1 MEGKNKKTDYRLL
14 IRIFKLSFEFKK
26 ALWVS
31 IILTLLAS
39 FLGPIRP
46 ILIQK
51 TIDNYIA
58 FGDKKGLIDMIS
70 LISSLLILQTIVL
83 FFQTYATN
91 WLGQSV
97 VKSLRDRVFQ
107 HIGKLKMSYF
117 NKTPVGRTVTRVVGD
132 IETIAEVFASG
143 LISISGDLLMI
154 IFIVSFM
161 VYQDL
166 QMTLIS
172 LSVLPILLY
181 ASQVFR
187 KGVKYAFEE
196 VRTQVASLNAFV
208 QERISGIHLV
218 QIFNREQSEFDK
230 FKTINK
236 KHLEANKK
244 SVFHHAIYFP
254 IVEIITS
261 LSMGLVVL
269 WGVKKSLNLDISP
282 GLIVAFYLYI
292 QMFFRPIRMIANRFN
307 QIQMGMV
314 SAERIYK
321 LLDAKDEI
329 ELQGN
334 WEGDIHGNINFKNV
348 WFAYNDEDYILKNI
362 SFALHKGE
370 TLALVGATGA
380 GKSSI
385 INLISKFYSKQKGE
399 IFIDGTEIE
408 NWNLDALRSQM
419 AIVLQD
425 IFLFSGSIRQNIN
438 ITEKVSIEKIKD
450 AAIGVGASSFIE
462 NLPNNYD
469 FDVMERGSA
478 LSTGQ
483 RQLISFIRALA
494 FDPKLLI
501 LDEAT
506 SSVDSETESL
516 IQHAIS
522 RLLQGRTSI
531 VIAHRLS
538 TIQHAH
544 MILVMNQGE
553 IVERGNHTELMKKR
567 GYYYDLHQQKL
578 ELA

>member
-1 MEGKNKKTDYRLL
+1 MSKVKKKTDYKLL
-14 IRIFKLSFEFKK
+14 GRIFRLSFEYKN
-26 ALWVS
+26 ALVLS
-31 IILTLLAS
+31 ILLTVFAS
-39 FLGPIRP
+39 FLGPLRP

-51 TIDNYIA
+51 TIDNHIA
-58 FGDKKGLIDMIS
+58 IGDRVGLVRMIV
-70 LISSLLILQTIVL
+70 LISSLLVLQTLVL
-83 FFQTYATN
+83 FAQTYATN

-107 HIGKLKMSYF
+107 HIGELKMSYF
-117 NKTPVGRTVTRVVGD
+117 NKTPVGRVVTRVVGD

-143 LISISGDLLMI
+143 LISITGDLLMI
-154 IFIVSFM
+154 LFIVSFM
-161 VYQDL
+161 FYQDW

-187 KGVKYAFEE
+187 KGVKSAFQE
-196 VRTQVASLNAFV
+196 VRTQVAALNSFV
-208 QERISGIHLV
+208 QERISGIQLV
-218 QIFNREQSEFDK
+218 QIFNREKAEFDK
-230 FKTINK
+230 FKMINK
-236 KHLEANKK
+236 KHLDANKK
-244 SVFHHAIYFP
+244 SVFHHALYFP

-261 LSMGLVVL
+261 LSMGLIVW
-269 WGVKKSLNLDISP
+269 WGVKKSLNLDMSP

-321 LLDAKDEI
+321 LLDAKGELERQGKLSLEI
-329 ELQGN
+329 F
-334 WEGDIHGNINFKNV
+334 GNIQFKNV
-348 WFAYNDEDYILKNI
+348 WFAYQKEDYVLRDI
-362 SFALHKGE
+362 SFELKEGQ
-370 TLALVGATGA
+370 TLAMVGATGA

-385 INLISKFYSKQKGE
+385 INLISKFYSKQKGQILIE
-399 IFIDGTEIE
+399 GKEIE
-408 NWNLDALRSQM
+408 DWNLQSLRSQM

-425 IFLFSGSIRQNIN
+425 IFLFSGSISRNIDL
-438 ITEKVSIEKIKD
+438 TGKVPIEKMKKS
-450 AAIGVGASSFIE
+450 AESVGASAFIE
-462 NLPNNYD
+462 NLPGQFN
-469 FDVMERGSA
+469 FDVMERGNA

-506 SSVDSETESL
+506 SSVDSETDLL
-516 IQHAIS
+516 IQNAIGK
-522 RLLQGRTSI
+522 LLEGRTSI

-538 TIQHAH
+538 TIQHADV
-544 MILVMNQGE
+544 ILVMDKGK
-553 IVERGNHTELMKKR
+553 IVERGNHQELMKKKA
-567 GYYYDLHQQKL
+567 YYFDLHQQKL

>member
-1 MEGKNKKTDYRLL
+1 MSKVKKKTDYKLL
-14 IRIFKLSFEFKK
+14 GRIFRLSFEYKN
-26 ALWVS
+26 ALVLS
-31 IILTLLAS
+31 ILLTVFAS
-39 FLGPIRP
+39 FLGPLRP

-51 TIDNYIA
+51 TIDNHIA
-58 FGDKKGLIDMIS
+58 IGDRVGLVRMIV
-70 LISSLLILQTIVL
+70 LISSLLVLQTLVL
-83 FFQTYATN
+83 FAQTYATN

-107 HIGKLKMSYF
+107 HIGELKMSYF
-117 NKTPVGRTVTRVVGD
+117 NKTPVGRVVTRVVGD

-143 LISISGDLLMI
+143 LISITGDLLMI
-154 IFIVSFM
+154 LFIVSFM
-161 VYQDL
+161 FYQDW

-187 KGVKYAFEE
+187 KGVKSAFQE
-196 VRTQVASLNAFV
+196 VRTQVAALNSFV
-208 QERISGIHLV
+208 QERISGIQLV
-218 QIFNREQSEFDK
+218 QIFNREKAEFDK
-230 FKTINK
+230 FKMINK
-236 KHLEANKK
+236 KHLDANKK
-244 SVFHHAIYFP
+244 SVFHHALYFP

-261 LSMGLVVL
+261 LSMGLIIW
-269 WGVKKSLNLDISP
+269 WGVKKSLNLDMSP

-321 LLDAKDEI
+321 LLDAKGELESQGELSLEI
-329 ELQGN
+329 F
-334 WEGDIHGNINFKNV
+334 GNIQFKKV
-348 WFAYNDEDYILKNI
+348 WFAYQKEDYVLRDI
-362 SFALHKGE
+362 SFELKEGQ
-370 TLALVGATGA
+370 TLAMVGATGA

-385 INLISKFYSKQKGE
+385 INLISKFYSKQKGQ
-399 IFIDGTEIE
+399 IFIEGKEIE
-408 NWNLDALRSQM
+408 DWNLHSLRSQM

-425 IFLFSGSIRQNIN
+425 IFLFSGSISQNIDL
-438 ITEKVSIEKIKD
+438 TGKVPIEKMKKS
-450 AAIGVGASSFIE
+450 AESVGATSFIE
-462 NLPNNYD
+462 NLPGQFN
-469 FDVMERGSA
+469 FDVMERGNA

-506 SSVDSETESL
+506 SSVDSETDLL
-516 IQHAIS
+516 IQNAIGK
-522 RLLQGRTSI
+522 LLEGRTSI

-538 TIQHAH
+538 TIQHADV
-544 MILVMNQGE
+544 ILVLDKGE
-553 IVERGNHTELMKKR
+553 IVERGNHQELMKKKA
-567 GYYYDLHQQKL
+567 YYFDLHQQKL

>member
-1 MEGKNKKTDYRLL
+1 MSKVKKKTDYKLL
-14 IRIFKLSFEFKK
+14 GRIFRLSFEYKN
-26 ALWVS
+26 ALVLS
-31 IILTLLAS
+31 ILLTVFAS
-39 FLGPIRP
+39 FLGPLRP

-51 TIDNYIA
+51 TIDNHIA
-58 FGDKKGLIDMIS
+58 IGDRVGLVRMIV
-70 LISSLLILQTIVL
+70 LISSLLVLQTLVL
-83 FFQTYATN
+83 FAQTYATN

-107 HIGKLKMSYF
+107 HIGELKMSYF
-117 NKTPVGRTVTRVVGD
+117 NKTPVGRVVTRVVGD

-143 LISISGDLLMI
+143 LISITGDLLMI
-154 IFIVSFM
+154 LFIVSFM
-161 VYQDL
+161 FYQDW

-187 KGVKYAFEE
+187 KGVKSAFQE
-196 VRTQVASLNAFV
+196 VRTQVAALNSFV
-208 QERISGIHLV
+208 QERISGIQLV
-218 QIFNREQSEFDK
+218 QIFNREKAEFDK
-230 FKTINK
+230 FKMINK
-236 KHLEANKK
+236 KHLDANKK
-244 SVFHHAIYFP
+244 SVFHHALYFP

-261 LSMGLVVL
+261 LSMGLIVW
-269 WGVKKSLNLDISP
+269 WGVKKSLNLDMSP

-321 LLDAKDEI
+321 LLDAKGELERQGKLSLEI
-329 ELQGN
+329 F
-334 WEGDIHGNINFKNV
+334 GNIQFKNV
-348 WFAYNDEDYILKNI
+348 WFAYQKEDYVLRDI
-362 SFALHKGE
+362 SFELKEGQ
-370 TLALVGATGA
+370 TLAMVGATGA

-385 INLISKFYSKQKGE
+385 INLISKFYSKQKGQILIE
-399 IFIDGTEIE
+399 GKEIE
-408 NWNLDALRSQM
+408 DWNLQSLRSQM

-425 IFLFSGSIRQNIN
+425 IFLFSGSISQNIDL
-438 ITEKVSIEKIKD
+438 TGKVPIEKMKKS
-450 AAIGVGASSFIE
+450 AESVGASAFIE
-462 NLPNNYD
+462 NLPGQFN
-469 FDVMERGSA
+469 FDVMERGNA

-506 SSVDSETESL
+506 SSVDSETDLL
-516 IQHAIS
+516 IQNAIGK
-522 RLLQGRTSI
+522 LLEGRTSI

-538 TIQHAH
+538 TIQHADV
-544 MILVMNQGE
+544 ILVMDKGK
-553 IVERGNHTELMKKR
+553 IVERGNHQELMKKKA
-567 GYYYDLHQQKL
+567 YYFDLHQQKL